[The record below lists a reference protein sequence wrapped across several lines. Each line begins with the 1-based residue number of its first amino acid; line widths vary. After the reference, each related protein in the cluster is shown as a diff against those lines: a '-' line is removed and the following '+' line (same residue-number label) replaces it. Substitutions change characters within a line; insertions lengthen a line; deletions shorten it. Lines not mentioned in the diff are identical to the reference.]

1 MKKLLLAALMACS
14 VSAFAQ
20 TIEKNGTIYKKHP
33 LIDVSNSLGVLYAK
47 GDAEGLAKL
56 YADSAK
62 FYGPGSDK
70 ASTLAQEKEFWKQ
83 VFTDWTD
90 IKITTQGYPDG
101 LDYPKEGFTVQSW
114 FSFSATCKKT
124 KKTAKTNMVS
134 FLSFNKDG
142 KITVDL
148 IYYDPTPI
156 TTAMQ

>member
-20 TIEKNGTIYKKHP
+20 TAEKNGTIYKKHP
-33 LIDVSNSLGVLYAK
+33 LIDVSNSLGTLYAK

-70 ASTLAQEKEFWKQ
+70 AVTLAQEKEFWKQ
-83 VFTDWTD
+83 VFNEWTD

-101 LDYPKEGFTVQSW
+101 LDYTKEGFTVQSW
-114 FSFSATCKKT
+114 FSFSATNKKT
-124 KKTAKTNMVS
+124 QKTAKTNMVS

-142 KITVDL
+142 KITSDL

-156 TTAMQ
+156 VAATQ

>member
-33 LIDVSNSLGVLYAK
+33 LIDVVKTLGELYQK
-47 GDAEGLAKL
+47 GDADGMGKY

-70 ASTLAQEKEFWKQ
+70 PSTLAQAKEAWKRD
-83 VFTDWTD
+83 FNDWSD
-90 IKITTQGYPDG
+90 IKLTTHGYPDG
-101 LDYPKEGFTVQSW
+101 LDYTKEGFTVQSW
-114 FSFSATCKKT
+114 FAFSAKNKKT
-124 KKTAKTNMVS
+124 QKDAKTNMVL

-142 KITVDL
+142 KIATEL
-148 IYYDPTPI
+148 IYFDMMPLVE
-156 TTAMQ
+156 ASK